1 MNKIKSRILW
11 VLITILL
18 CLCFV
23 FFGMS
28 KVNAA
33 SSESAAYDIYT
44 DSDQIIGYNGY
55 TILLWLDG
63 EANICGIQQPFKI
76 YDEQGN
82 LIAEDGDLELAA
94 YESFHNEEN

>member
-1 MNKIKSRILW
+1 MMNKIKSRILW

-33 SSESAAYDIYT
+33 SSESAAYDIYIPIPTKLSVTT
-44 DSDQIIGYNGY
+44 DIPYKIIQINYS
-55 TILLWLDG
+55 L
-63 EANICGIQQPFKI
+63 QR
-76 YDEQGN
+76 
-82 LIAEDGDLELAA
+82 
-94 YESFHNEEN
+94 

>member
-11 VLITILL
+11 VLITIL
-18 CLCFV
+18 LCFV

-55 TILLWLDG
+55 TIQNYSDKLFTTKIKPTLMRIKTWFYRTKRQM
-63 EANICGIQQPFKI
+63 IQ
-76 YDEQGN
+76 
-82 LIAEDGDLELAA
+82 
-94 YESFHNEEN
+94 S